1 VGSVVGSTATTK
13 LALGTLK
20 PSLFSI
26 KDHGLEVS
34 SAWVASL
41 IMYCIYSVLSLVV
54 QRVFTLSNFLRF
66 TALLL
71 VANLIAASCII
82 LVSYAVAILT
92 YQRGLDPDNFEI
104 PIESSL
110 ADSLTSI
117 ALLISLFI
125 VG

>member
-1 VGSVVGSTATTK
+1 MIQG
-13 LALGTLK
+13 
-20 PSLFSI
+20 I
-26 KDHGLEVS
+26 
-34 SAWVASL
+34 
-41 IMYCIYSVLSLVV
+41 
-54 QRVFTLSNFLRF
+54 FTPQNFLYF

-82 LVSYAVAILT
+82 LISYAVAILT
-92 YQRGLDPDNFEI
+92 YQRGLDPDNFVI